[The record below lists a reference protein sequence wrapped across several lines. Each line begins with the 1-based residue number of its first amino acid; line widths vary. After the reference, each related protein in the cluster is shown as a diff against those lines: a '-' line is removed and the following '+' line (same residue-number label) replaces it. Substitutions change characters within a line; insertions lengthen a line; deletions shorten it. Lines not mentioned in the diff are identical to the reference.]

1 MKTSIVKALCIA
13 AVAASLCGCTSVMGR
28 SHGVFWGSPYSP
40 TLTAYAYTEEV
51 PILWAD
57 LPFDAALDT
66 VLLPVDLVLYPFVN
80 R

>member
-1 MKTSIVKALCIA
+1 MKTSVVKALCIA

-28 SHGVFWGSPYSP
+28 ANGVFWGSPYSS
-40 TLTAYAYTEEV
+40 TLTAYTYAEEV

-57 LPFDAALDT
+57 IPFDAALDT
-66 VLLPVDLVLYPFVN
+66 VLLPVDLVLYPVVN